1 MQPDGNLVVYP
12 DHSSG
17 AIWDSATSGCT
28 GAYATILLLDPEI
41 LRDIAPKLR
50 FGLARHDS
58 PWPSQSHVFSPPS
71 QLRSFRMYTREKFS
85 LERRSYSTYPILE

>member
-28 GAYATILLLDPEI
+28 GAYATIQPDGNLVVYQG
-41 LRDIAPKLR
+41 AQAKW
-50 FGLARHDS
+50 DS
-58 PWPSQSHVFSPPS
+58 VSQIPRPC
-71 QLRSFRMYTREKFS
+71 
-85 LERRSYSTYPILE
+85 